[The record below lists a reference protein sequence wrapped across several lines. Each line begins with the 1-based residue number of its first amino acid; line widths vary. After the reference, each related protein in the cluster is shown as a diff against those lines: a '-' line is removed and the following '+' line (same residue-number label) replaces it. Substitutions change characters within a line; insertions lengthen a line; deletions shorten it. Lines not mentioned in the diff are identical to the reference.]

1 MTKTI
6 SEREI
11 AFATLYEITENGVYS
26 HVILGEVL
34 NKYQYLEKRE
44 RAFITRVVE
53 GTLEHQI
60 ELDYILDQFSK
71 TKTRK
76 MKPVI
81 RCILRMSVY
90 QLKYMDSVPVH
101 AVCNEAVKL
110 AVKKG
115 FSGLKGFVNGVLRN
129 VARSL
134 DQVKYPGKEE
144 PLRYLS
150 VRYSMPE
157 WIVKLWLDAY
167 SFEVVEQILQ
177 GLQEKRPLT
186 VRCNPMQ
193 GTPEAL
199 KKRLEK
205 EGVTVSVHPYLKE
218 ALILSDLD
226 HLSALESFR
235 DGAFQ
240 VQDVSSMLV
249 GEVADPAKGA
259 KVLDVCAAPGG
270 KSIHIAQLLDG
281 TGSVEARDLTEAKAE
296 LIRENVKRCKA
307 ENLTVKVADAQ
318 CEDPDWKEQA
328 DLVIADL
335 PCSGLGVMGRK
346 PDLKYR
352 MTKEDAL
359 QLAELQRQ
367 MLSVVKNY
375 VAPGG
380 TLMYSTCTIHRA
392 ENEENVKWFLKEF
405 PEFELEE
412 IRPYLP
418 EVLRADAQT
427 LSGCD
432 AKDPEDTDAQK
443 SRSENGQL
451 PETKDTAAPPAGMI
465 QLLPGV
471 HACDGFFLAKFRK
484 KKR

>member
-226 HLSALESFR
+226 HLSVLESFR

-296 LIRENVKRCKA
+296 LIR
-307 ENLTVKVADAQ
+307 
-318 CEDPDWKEQA
+318 
-328 DLVIADL
+328 
-335 PCSGLGVMGRK
+335 
-346 PDLKYR
+346 
-352 MTKEDAL
+352 
-359 QLAELQRQ
+359 
-367 MLSVVKNY
+367 
-375 VAPGG
+375 
-380 TLMYSTCTIHRA
+380 
-392 ENEENVKWFLKEF
+392 
-405 PEFELEE
+405 
-412 IRPYLP
+412 
-418 EVLRADAQT
+418 
-427 LSGCD
+427 
-432 AKDPEDTDAQK
+432 
-443 SRSENGQL
+443 
-451 PETKDTAAPPAGMI
+451 
-465 QLLPGV
+465 
-471 HACDGFFLAKFRK
+471 
-484 KKR
+484 

>member
-1 MTKTI
+1 M
-6 SEREI
+6 
-11 AFATLYEITENGVYS
+11 
-26 HVILGEVL
+26 
-34 NKYQYLEKRE
+34 
-44 RAFITRVVE
+44 
-53 GTLEHQI
+53 
-60 ELDYILDQFSK
+60 
-71 TKTRK
+71 
-76 MKPVI
+76 
-81 RCILRMSVY
+81 
-90 QLKYMDSVPVH
+90 
-101 AVCNEAVKL
+101 
-110 AVKKG
+110 
-115 FSGLKGFVNGVLRN
+115 
-129 VARSL
+129 
-134 DQVKYPGKEE
+134 
-144 PLRYLS
+144 
-150 VRYSMPE
+150 
-157 WIVKLWLDAY
+157 
-167 SFEVVEQILQ
+167 
-177 GLQEKRPLT
+177 
-186 VRCNPMQ
+186 
-193 GTPEAL
+193 
-199 KKRLEK
+199 
-205 EGVTVSVHPYLKE
+205 HPYLKE

-226 HLSALESFR
+226 YLSALESFR

-249 GEVADPAKGA
+249 GEVADP
-259 KVLDVCAAPGG
+259 DQR
-270 KSIHIAQLLDG
+270 SEG
-281 TGSVEARDLTEAKAE
+281 TGCRVRHPAANPSILHSCWTEPVLWKLEIQTEAKAE

-307 ENLTVKVADAQ
+307 ENLTVKVANAQ

-367 MLSVVKNY
+367 LLSVVKNY

-412 IRPYLP
+412 IRTYLP

-443 SRSENGQL
+443 SRSENGKL
-451 PETKDTAAPPAGMI
+451 TETEDTAVQPAGMI

-471 HACDGFFLAKFRK
+471 HACDGFFLAKFQKELRQ
-484 KKR
+484 